1 MAIIGDEA
9 TGRHT
14 EQRCNAD
21 LDPSIRGRDWLNDT
35 VLSHEPSASNQAGR
49 KSTPVLDRGGDASHG
64 AVAWGDRP
72 SRTATSAMNGDARQA
87 AAVMWRESSAAG
99 TPLTG
104 AQLAE
109 RFGRSARWGRDV
121 IASCR
126 TVPPEL
132 PPAAARSERQQD
144 GSNEAAAATAIVRR
158 LTALAV
164 VVVAAV
170 AAAASYSHMRRL
182 AVDAGEGEIAFLLPL
197 SVDGLVVAASMSL
210 LVRRRAGHP
219 PGGLAW
225 CALLL
230 GVGASLAA
238 NVAAAEPT
246 LVGRLVAAWPPLALL
261 LAYELLMQQVGDD
274 ARR

>member
-1 MAIIGDEA
+1 MAIIDHKA

-14 EQRCNAD
+14 ETPCNAD
-21 LDPSIRGRDWLNDT
+21 RDPSASGGDRLNDT
-35 VLSHEPSASNQAGR
+35 VVGPWPGVSNQAGWE
-49 KSTPVLDRGGDASHG
+49 SSPVLDGGGDNSHG
-64 AVAWGDRP
+64 ASVRGDRP
-72 SRTATSAMNGDARQA
+72 TRAATSAMNGNARQA
-87 AAVMWRESSAAG
+87 AAALWRESSAAG
-99 TPLTG
+99 KPLTG

-126 TVPPEL
+126 TVPAKL
-132 PPAAARSERQQD
+132 PPAAGSERQQD
-144 GSNEAAAATAIVRR
+144 GSNEAAAASAIVRR

-182 AVDAGEGEIAFLLPL
+182 AVDAGEHEIASLLPL
-197 SVDGLVVAASMSL
+197 SVDGLVVAASMSM
-210 LVRRRAGHP
+210 LVQRRAGRP
-219 PGGLAW
+219 AGRLAW

-238 NVAAAEPT
+238 NVAAADPT

-261 LAYELLMQQVGDD
+261 LAYELLMQQVGND